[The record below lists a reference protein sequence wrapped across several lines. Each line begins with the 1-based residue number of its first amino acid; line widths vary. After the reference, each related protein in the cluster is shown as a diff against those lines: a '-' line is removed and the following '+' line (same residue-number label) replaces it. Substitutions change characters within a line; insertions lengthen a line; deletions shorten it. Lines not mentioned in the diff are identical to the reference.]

1 MRKQYYTEY
10 VRHCLRFY
18 VMTLDVGT
26 APKFKTAA
34 DKNNWMCCHEVVSRL
49 DQDDLEIVRELYSP
63 GDTIPDKI
71 YRIAT
76 TKRMSQSYMWSL
88 IDDLEC
94 RIAQKRGL
102 V

>member
-18 VMTLDVGT
+18 VITLDIGT
-26 APKFKTAA
+26 TPKFKTAA
-34 DKNNWMCCHEVVSRL
+34 DRNNWLCCNEVVSRL
-49 DQDDLEIVRELYSP
+49 EQGDLEIVRELYSP
-63 GDTIPDKI
+63 GDTITDKI
-71 YRIAT
+71 YHIAMT
-76 TKRMSQSYMWSL
+76 QRRSQSYLWGL
-88 IDDLEC
+88 VDDLEY